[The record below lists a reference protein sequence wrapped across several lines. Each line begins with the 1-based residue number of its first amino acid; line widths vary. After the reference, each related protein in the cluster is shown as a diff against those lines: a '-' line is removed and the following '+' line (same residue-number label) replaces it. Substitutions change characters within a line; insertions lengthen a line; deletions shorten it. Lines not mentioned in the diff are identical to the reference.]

1 MCVCSEGSVLFHIN
15 SIVVCLQYRYLCNNM
30 CCFLS
35 VATVKLAEENKDF
48 VIGFICQNKLSEDP
62 QMLHL
67 TPGVYIF
74 SDHITLRSLCNIHL
88 LQFFLAVKM
97 TLFR

>member
-1 MCVCSEGSVLFHIN
+1 MS
-15 SIVVCLQYRYLCNNM
+15 
-30 CCFLS
+30 CFLS

-67 TPGVYIF
+67 TPGGFFFRPHYFKEFMQYKLTAIF
-74 SDHITLRSLCNIHL
+74 HGC
-88 LQFFLAVKM
+88 KK
-97 TLFR
+97 